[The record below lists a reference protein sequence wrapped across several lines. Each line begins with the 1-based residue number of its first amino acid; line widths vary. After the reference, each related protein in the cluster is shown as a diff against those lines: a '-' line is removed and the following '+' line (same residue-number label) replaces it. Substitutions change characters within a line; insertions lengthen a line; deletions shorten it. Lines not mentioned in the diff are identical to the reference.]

1 MGVNFKEK
9 TKTNKKLGNLAY
21 FWRAV
26 SRPLETEKN
35 NSNKKQKT
43 TKNNLG
49 YIQIYIY
56 LTEKLPFGFPESI
69 LLQ

>member
-26 SRPLETEKN
+26 PRPLETTT
-35 NSNKKQKT
+35 T
-43 TKNNLG
+43 TKNLG
-49 YIQIYIY
+49 YIQIHIY
-56 LTEKLPFGFPESI
+56 LTEKLPFGS
-69 LLQ
+69 

>member
-26 SRPLETEKN
+26 PRPLETEKII
-35 NSNKKQKT
+35 KKK
-43 TKNNLG
+43 KNLG
-49 YIQIYIY
+49 YIQIHIY
-56 LTEKLPFGFPESI
+56 LTEKLPFGS
-69 LLQ
+69 

>member
-26 SRPLETEKN
+26 PRPLETEK
-35 NSNKKQKT
+35 KKK
-43 TKNNLG
+43 KKKK
-49 YIQIYIY
+49 I
-56 LTEKLPFGFPESI
+56 
-69 LLQ
+69 